1 MALGSPFQLSN
12 TVTAGIVSTVHRGS
26 RELGLHHKDMSYIQT
41 DATINVSTA
50 LYPPPTPKKK
60 KKKKHNKG
68 DEANAFSFAKCWK
81 NKCNKNTFC
90 KKHSKESE
98 GYSNRFMLRLLIS

>member
-50 LYPPPTPKKK
+50 LYPPPPHTKKK
-60 KKKKHNKG
+60 RRKKNIIKETRQTHFLLRNAGKISAIKTHFVKCIAKKVR
-68 DEANAFSFAKCWK
+68 DIVIVLC
-81 NKCNKNTFC
+81 
-90 KKHSKESE
+90 
-98 GYSNRFMLRLLIS
+98 